1 MPAHR
6 EASKSENVIL
16 KFHWRL
22 KEGPVSK
29 TSWSGIG
36 HRASGMG
43 HGASGIASG
52 SGSGIGNT
60 SQTRFLCTKTQTD
73 SQKSVWRTDADGQA
87 QTASK
92 HMHIFSLAHS
102 SKSPEVLFTGKH
114 QKQHTVSQSHGVK
127 SSSINKHLGITKMGR
142 FSTILLLALLAAVY
156 EMSHGYLKS
165 TGNVVAP
172 KILSLRSSR
181 VMRSYMFE
189 EDNSNT
195 EEDPLQ
201 EPPLK
206 KLSRPKISSSMQK
219 GDKAEVI
226 IGRLAMFSF
235 ALLIFN
241 EFLSGESFMQQFQ
254 DYQMHQQTSLAFLSS
269 VFAVSVSRGLES
281 LGR

>member
-60 SQTRFLCTKTQTD
+60 SQTRTD
-73 SQKSVWRTDADGQA
+73 SKTSVRHTDADGQA
-87 QTASK
+87 ETASK
-92 HMHIFSLAHS
+92 RMQIFSLAHS

-142 FSTILLLALLAAVY
+142 ISTILLLALLAAVY